1 MKYVFIDSNIW
12 LSLYHFTD
20 ADLAEFEKLKKYI
33 NNGSLKIICTS
44 QVYEEIQRNRENKLQ
59 DSLKAFC
66 LKEPNYPVFV
76 KGYAS
81 YDEIRNKIK
90 EVQNSLNQLNNQIN
104 DDLLNVNLPAD
115 RTINELLNLI
125 GITSSDEYID
135 SAYRRFLK
143 GNPPGKNNSY
153 GDAINWEAL
162 LYNVP
167 INTPLYLISNDKDYQ
182 SALDKNRINSYLL
195 NEWRFKKQADIYFY
209 NNLVGFLKD
218 HAKDIVLSE
227 AQEKKELI
235 DALKNSN
242 SYSNT
247 HAIIAALNKFN
258 EWTIEEIE
266 DLCQSLLDNSQVRDI
281 RFDPDVSYFYTQ
293 LLGDDDSQFMG
304 VNSIQKVIGLYN
316 ISI

>member
-125 GITSSDEYID
+125 GITSSDQYID
-135 SAYRRFLK
+135 SAYKRFLK

-167 INTPLYLISNDKDYQ
+167 NNTPLYLISNDKDYQ

-195 NEWRFKKQADIYFY
+195 NEWRLKKQADIYFY

-227 AQEKKELI
+227 AQEKKELM

-266 DLCQSLLDNSQVRDI
+266 DLCQSLLDNSQVRGVRSDS
-281 RFDPDVSYFYTQ
+281 DVINFYTQ
-293 LLGDDDSQFMG
+293 LLGDDASQFIG
-304 VNSIQKVIGLYN
+304 VDAIRRVIGLYK
-316 ISI
+316 IPI